1 MIKRY
6 VKLRTLLTVKIHLLL
21 KSGIFYGRINISPF
35 PCPPLL
41 FEASSV
47 MAEDPYVFY
56 STGSFT
62 GREGEGEEWQK

>member
-1 MIKRY
+1 MIERC
-6 VKLRTLLTVKIHLLL
+6 VKLRNVLTVKIPLLL
-21 KSGIFYGRINISPF
+21 KKWYLYGINISPF

-56 STGSFT
+56 STGSFIET
-62 GREGEGEEWQK
+62 EEGEEWKK